1 MSPPWAPT
9 ERLKQLSN
17 HLSYTK
23 TTTTTTTTTHDPS
36 SSSSPPD
43 PSYTFIGTPLP
54 RHALTNFK
62 PALSTHNPS
71 SSASTT
77 SPASASTMAA
87 PPRPAITCHVLD
99 TTLGRPGS
107 SIPVTLMSL
116 PSPSSF
122 TTPYSTSA
130 PTIIATGLTD
140 SDGRVST
147 WNFTPIPGQDE
158 EGSRCSISTARGRIY
173 MLRLETEGYFQ
184 RWYDVVFKM
193 GGGDILGEDGR
204 DEGERKHYHV
214 PVLLS
219 RFGYTTY
226 RGS

>member
-1 MSPPWAPT
+1 MVPPWAPT

-17 HLSYTK
+17 HLTYTK

-54 RHALTNFK
+54 RYALTNFK

-71 SSASTT
+71 SSPATASTT
-77 SPASASTMAA
+77 SPASTRTMAA
-87 PPRPAITCHVLD
+87 PPNPAITCHVLD

-122 TTPYSTSA
+122 TTPFSTSA

-158 EGSRCSISTARGRIY
+158 EEGEDLYI

-184 RWYDVVFKM
+184 RWYGEA
-193 GGGDILGEDGR
+193 GGFFPR